1 MTSFFDTSWALTQGF
16 FDLKVK
22 ASKLDDEPQADHKKE
37 ANKPLFFDT
46 SWALTQADSSFLECY
61 RHHHLKSDIAPHIID
76 TTTTR
81 YGV

>member
-1 MTSFFDTSWALTQGF
+1 MKVDPLAQLVEHNTFNVGVLGSSPKRITKKDVSTTS
-16 FDLKVK
+16 
-22 ASKLDDEPQADHKKE
+22 
-37 ANKPLFFDT
+37 FFDT